1 MRDGKLPGPSPS
13 GGENRRM
20 QPTEGQGAA
29 EAGRVSQVTEKAQG
43 KQTQAAGMEFFLM
56 LPVPH

>member
-1 MRDGKLPGPSPS
+1 
-13 GGENRRM
+13 M